1 MKQLLLITTVCIAIF
16 SSCKDD
22 HHDNALKPS
31 VTITSPGV
39 DAKFKLVDT
48 VNIVADISHTED
60 IHTYKVSI
68 IKEETGNTTLL
79 LDEHEH
85 EKNVTIN
92 YTYFLNEVNHAHYYI
107 IVSAEDHDG
116 NAGADT
122 VYIHSE
128 N

>member
-1 MKQLLLITTVCIAIF
+1 MKQLLLIATVCISFF

-22 HHDNALKPS
+22 NNDNALKPS

-48 VNIVADISHTED
+48 VNIVADISHAED
-60 IHTYKVSI
+60 LHNYKVSVFN
-68 IKEETGNTTLL
+68 EETGSTTILM
-79 LDEHEH
+79 DEHEH

-92 YTYFLNEVNHAHYYI
+92 TTFYLNENNHTHYFI

-128 N
+128 K